1 MQILIISGFLGSG
14 KTSVLMPFVKHL
26 SAKGKKIAIIEN
38 EIGEIGVDDLY
49 LKENGLHV
57 KEIYHGCV
65 CCNLR
70 TDLIGS
76 LIALERDHKPEVI
89 VMEPTGVA
97 DPYQT
102 LSALTGYPGYVE
114 SKTMV
119 SIVDVER
126 FEDIME
132 LKIPLAIEGVKSADL
147 IALNKIDLISP
158 ENLETLKDKI
168 QSINPNSEVK
178 SVSAHDEK
186 LLNDLFELIES
197 KLFSIQIKEEEK
209 RVEIKNK
216 GIQPSVCSINFEF
229 TQEQICLSELETK
242 KYFEDKVYKI
252 ALMLKQAGADLIG
265 NLKLIIKSDKDG
277 YLLVS
282 TTSFTRYPE
291 VTGKLPAG
299 YSKVVFNMNAM
310 VYGIEKKYLDSI
322 VNQVFPYQTEI
333 TQIKASIA

>member
-14 KTSVLMPFVKHL
+14 KTSILMPFVKQL
-26 SAKGKKIAIIEN
+26 SAKGKKVAIIEN

-57 KEIYHGCV
+57 KEIYQGCI

-70 TDLIGS
+70 TNLISS
-76 LIALERDHKPEVI
+76 LIELERDYKPEVI

-97 DPYQT
+97 DPYLT
-102 LSALTGYPGYVE
+102 LSSLSGYPGYVE

-119 SIVDVER
+119 SIVDAER
-126 FEDIME
+126 FEDIVN
-132 LKIPLAIEGVKSADL
+132 LKIPLAIDGVKSADL

-158 ENLETLKDKI
+158 ENLETLKNKI
-168 QSINPNSEVK
+168 KSINPDSEVK

-186 LLNDLFELIES
+186 LLDDLFELIES

-209 RVEIKNK
+209 RVEIEKK
-216 GIQPSVCSINFEF
+216 GIPPSVCSRNFEF
-229 TQEQICLSELETK
+229 THDEICLSELETK
-242 KYFEDKVYKI
+242 IYFEDKIYKI
-252 ALMLKQAGADLIG
+252 ALLLNEAGADLIG
-265 NLKLIIKSDKDG
+265 NLKLIVKSDKDG
-277 YLLVS
+277 YLLIS

-310 VYGIEKKYLDSI
+310 VYGIEKKRLDSI
-322 VNQVFPYQTEI
+322 VNQVFPY
-333 TQIKASIA
+333 

>member
-14 KTSVLMPFVKHL
+14 KTSILMPFVKQL
-26 SAKGKKIAIIEN
+26 SAKNKKVAIIEN

-57 KEIYHGCV
+57 KEIYHGCI

-70 TDLIGS
+70 TDLISS
-76 LIALERDHKPEVI
+76 LIELERDYKPEVI

-97 DPYQT
+97 DPYLT
-102 LSALTGYPGYVE
+102 LSSLSGYPGYVE

-119 SIVDVER
+119 SIVDAER
-126 FEDIME
+126 FEDIVD
-132 LKIPLAIEGVKSADL
+132 LKIPLAIDGVKSADL

-158 ENLETLKDKI
+158 ENLETLKNKI
-168 QSINPNSEVK
+168 KSINPDSEVK
-178 SVSAHDEK
+178 SVSAYDEK
-186 LLNDLFELIES
+186 LLDDLFESIES

-209 RVEIKNK
+209 RVEIEKK
-216 GIQPSVCSINFEF
+216 GIPPSVCSRNFEF
-229 TQEQICLSELETK
+229 TQDEICLSELETK
-242 KYFEDKVYKI
+242 RYFKNKLYNI
-252 ALMLKQAGADLIG
+252 ALLLKKAGADLIG

-277 YLLVS
+277 YLLIS

-310 VYGIEKKYLDSI
+310 VYGIEKKRLDSI
-322 VNQVFPYQTEI
+322 VNQVFPY
-333 TQIKASIA
+333 